1 MKSFGKFLIAFVVL
15 AFYAVGSQAG
25 EQQVSIIPVPSSL
38 IRGEGEYVLRS
49 GKIACEPMNDEIKSI
64 VRYLNRKIEPASGIS
79 FTPIASG
86 KAAFRLELKEDSA
99 LGTEGYR
106 LSVGKKGVVIT
117 AAAPAGLFYGV
128 QSFLQLLPS
137 PVKSGERQH
146 SVNWTVPCVEVKD
159 VPRFGWRGMM
169 LDVSRHY
176 FNKEEVKRFIDEIA
190 EYKMNVFHWHLT
202 DDQGWRIEIKSLP
215 ELVRKG
221 SMRAERVGDW
231 WTREPQQAGEP
242 TTYGGFYTQEDI
254 KEVVEYARE
263 RYVTIMPEIDVP
275 GHSLAFLVA
284 YPELACFKAPE
295 YINVGNKFYG
305 IDENSLCA
313 GNEKTFEYLEKVF
326 AEVAALFPSPYIHV
340 GGDECFKGF
349 WMKCPKCKER
359 MQQEGLKNVHELQ
372 SYFIRRME
380 KVLKAKGKRLVGWDE
395 IHDGGL
401 APEANVMSW
410 RGMKGG
416 IQAAKQ
422 GHHVI
427 MTPDHHCYLDLY
439 QGEPTVEP
447 MTYSMCRLSD
457 SYAFRPVPQGVDST
471 FILGGQGNLWAESIP
486 TFRHVEYMAWPRG
499 WALAEVLWST
509 ENSRNWN
516 DFIRRVEEHFN
527 RADYAGTNYARSMY
541 NAIITP
547 YRNESGAVEIELSA
561 ELDDLEIYYT
571 FDNTDVDTFST
582 RYECPLLIPRNASRL
597 IVRTFREGKPVGKQI
612 AIEAKELV
620 KRAGNKKRV
629 VGNLN

>member
-1 MKSFGKFLIAFVVL
+1 M
-15 AFYAVGSQAG
+15 
-25 EQQVSIIPVPSSL
+25 EQ
-38 IRGEGEYVLRS
+38 
-49 GKIACEPMNDEIKSI
+49 MD
-64 VRYLNRKIEPASGIS
+64 
-79 FTPIASG
+79 
-86 KAAFRLELKEDSA
+86 
-99 LGTEGYR
+99 
-106 LSVGKKGVVIT
+106 
-117 AAAPAGLFYGV
+117 
-128 QSFLQLLPS
+128 
-137 PVKSGERQH
+137 
-146 SVNWTVPCVEVKD
+146 WTLPCVEVKD

-176 FNKEEVKRFIDEIA
+176 FNKEEVKQFIDEIA

-215 ELVRKG
+215 ELTRKG
-221 SMRAERVGDW
+221 AMRAERVGDW
-231 WTREPQQAGEP
+231 WTREPQQPGEP
-242 TTYGGFYTQEDI
+242 VSYGGFYTQEDI
-254 KEVVEYARE
+254 KEVIEYARE

-313 GNEKTFEYLEKVF
+313 GNDKTFEYLEKVF
-326 AEVAALFPSPYIHV
+326 SEVAALFPSPYIHV

-349 WMKCPKCKER
+349 WNKCPKCKER

-416 IQAAKQ
+416 IQAAQQ

-427 MTPDHHCYLDLY
+427 MTPDNHCYLDLY
-439 QGEPTVEP
+439 QGELTVEP
-447 MTYSMCRLSD
+447 ETYSMCRLSD
-457 SYAFRPVPQGVDST
+457 SYAFQPVPQGVDST
-471 FILGGQGNLWAESIP
+471 FILGGQGNLWSESIP
-486 TFRHVEYMAWPRG
+486 TFRHAEYMAWPRG
-499 WALAEVLWST
+499 WALAEVLWSP
-509 ENSRNWN
+509 ENVRSWK
-516 DFIRRVEEHFN
+516 DFIRRVEEHFS
-527 RADYAGTNYARSMY
+527 RAEYAGTNYARSMY

-547 YRNESGAVEIELSA
+547 YRNEAGEVEIELST
-561 ELDDLEIYYT
+561 ELDDLDIYYT
-571 FDNTDVDTFST
+571 FDNTNVDTFSVK
-582 RYECPLLIPRNASRL
+582 YERPLSIPRNATRL
-597 IVRTFREGKPVGKQI
+597 IVGTFREGKPVGKQI

>member
-1 MKSFGKFLIAFVVL
+1 MKLLVKCLITFVLSGFGGAGL
-15 AFYAVGSQAG
+15 QAM
-25 EQQVSIIPVPSSL
+25 EQRVNIIPVPSTL
-38 IRGEGEYVLRS
+38 VQGTGEYTLRS
-49 GKIACEPMNDEIKSI
+49 GKIACIPFNDELKSI
-64 VRYLNRKIEPASGIS
+64 VQYLNHKIEPASGIKL
-79 FTPIASG
+79 TPVASG
-86 KAAFRLELKEDSA
+86 KAPVRLELVADQE

-106 LSVGKKGVVIT
+106 LSVGKKGIVIT

-128 QSFLQLLPS
+128 QSLLQLLPAQIKS
-137 PVKSGERQH
+137 PEKVGD
-146 SVNWTVPCVEVKD
+146 VAWTVPCVEVKD

-215 ELVRKG
+215 ELTRKG

-231 WTREPQQAGEP
+231 WTREPQQPGEP
-242 TTYGGFYTQEDI
+242 STYGGFYTQEDI

-263 RYVTIMPEIDVP
+263 RYVSIMPEIDVP

-313 GNEKTFEYLEKVF
+313 GNDKTFEYLEKVF
-326 AEVAALFPSPYIHV
+326 SEVAALFPSPYIHV

-349 WMKCPKCKER
+349 WMKCPKCRER

-372 SYFIRRME
+372 SYFIRHME

-410 RGMKGG
+410 RGMRGG

-427 MTPDHHCYLDLY
+427 MTPDNHCYLDLY

-447 MTYSMCRLSD
+447 VTYSMCRLSD
-457 SYAFRPVPQGVDST
+457 SYAFQPVPQGVDST
-471 FILGGQGNLWAESIP
+471 FILGGQGNVWGESIP
-486 TFRHVEYMAWPRG
+486 TFRHAEYMTWPRG
-499 WALAEVLWST
+499 WALAEVLWSPEST
-509 ENSRNWN
+509 RNWK

-527 RADYAGTNYARSMY
+527 RSDYAGTNYARSMY

-547 YRNESGAVEIELSA
+547 YRNEAGEVEIELSA
-561 ELDDLEIYYT
+561 ELDDLDIYYT
-571 FDNTDVDTFST
+571 FDNTEVDTFSVE
-582 RYECPLLIPRNASRL
+582 YKSPLLIPRNASRL

>member
-1 MKSFGKFLIAFVVL
+1 MKLLGKCLITFVVV
-15 AFYAVGSQAG
+15 AFFAANLFAG
-25 EQQVSIIPVPSSL
+25 ERQVSIIPVPSSL
-38 IRGEGEYVLRS
+38 VQGEGEYVLRS
-49 GKIACEPMNDEIKSI
+49 GRIVCVPFNDELKSI
-64 VRYLNRKIEPASGIS
+64 VRYLNGKIEPASGIR
-79 FTPIASG
+79 FTPAASG
-86 KAAFRLELKEDSA
+86 KGAVRLELTGDRD
-99 LGTEGYR
+99 LGAEGYR
-106 LSVGKKGVVIT
+106 LSVGKKGVLIT
-117 AAAPAGLFYGV
+117 AASPAGLFYGV

-137 PVKSGERQH
+137 QVKSRERVEQMD
-146 SVNWTVPCVEVKD
+146 WTLPCVEVKD

-176 FNKEEVKRFIDEIA
+176 FNKEEVKQFIDEIA

-215 ELVRKG
+215 ELTRKG
-221 SMRAERVGDW
+221 AMRAERVGDW
-231 WTREPQQAGEP
+231 WTREPQQPGEP
-242 TTYGGFYTQEDI
+242 VSYGGFYTQEDI
-254 KEVVEYARE
+254 KEVIEYARE

-313 GNEKTFEYLEKVF
+313 GNDKTFEYLEKVF
-326 AEVAALFPSPYIHV
+326 SEVAALFPSLYIHV

-349 WMKCPKCKER
+349 WNKCPKCKER

-416 IQAAKQ
+416 IQAAQQ

-427 MTPDHHCYLDLY
+427 MTPDNHCYLDLY

-447 MTYSMCRLSD
+447 ETYSMCRLSD
-457 SYAFRPVPQGVDST
+457 SYAFQPVPQGVDST
-471 FILGGQGNLWAESIP
+471 FILGGQGNLWSESIP
-486 TFRHVEYMAWPRG
+486 TFRHAEYMAWPRG
-499 WALAEVLWST
+499 WALAEVLWSP
-509 ENSRNWN
+509 ENVRSWK

-527 RADYAGTNYARSMY
+527 RAEYAGTNYARSMY

-547 YRNESGAVEIELSA
+547 YRNEAGEVEIELST
-561 ELDDLEIYYT
+561 ELDDLDIYYT
-571 FDNTDVDTFST
+571 FDNTNVDTFSVK
-582 RYECPLLIPRNASRL
+582 YERPLSIPRNATRL
-597 IVRTFREGKPVGKQI
+597 IVGTFREGKPVGKQI

-629 VGNLN
+629 IGNLN

>member
-1 MKSFGKFLIAFVVL
+1 MKLFGKCLITFTVSMFLVTHLL
-15 AFYAVGSQAG
+15 AGT
-25 EQQVSIIPVPSSL
+25 QQVNIIPVPSSL
-38 IRGEGEYVLRS
+38 VKGEGEYILRS
-49 GKIACEPMNDEIKSI
+49 GKITCVPFNDELQSI
-64 VRYLNRKIEPASGIS
+64 VRYFNHKIEPASGIR
-79 FTPIASG
+79 FTPVESG
-86 KAAFRLELKEDSA
+86 KAAVRLELAEEQE
-99 LGTEGYR
+99 LGREGYR
-106 LSVGKKGVVIT
+106 LSVGKKGIVIT

-128 QSFLQLLPS
+128 QSLLQLLPS
-137 PVKSGERQH
+137 QVKSRER
-146 SVNWTVPCVEVKD
+146 VENIVWAVPCVEVKD

-215 ELVRKG
+215 ELTRKG
-221 SMRAERVGDW
+221 AMRAERVGDW
-231 WTREPQQAGEP
+231 WTREPQQPGEP

-313 GNEKTFEYLEKVF
+313 GNDKTFEYLEKVF
-326 AEVAALFPSPYIHV
+326 SEVADLFPSPYIHV

-349 WMKCPKCKER
+349 WSKCPKCKER

-410 RGMKGG
+410 RGMQGG
-416 IQAAKQ
+416 IQAAEQ

-427 MTPDHHCYLDLY
+427 MTPNNHCYLDLY
-439 QGEPTVEP
+439 QGEPAAEP
-447 MTYSMCRLSD
+447 STYSMCRLSD

-499 WALAEVLWST
+499 WALAEVLWSPEST
-509 ENSRNWN
+509 RNWK
-516 DFIRRVEEHFN
+516 DFIRRVEEHFL
-527 RADYAGTNYARSMY
+527 RSEYAGTNYARSMY
-541 NAIITP
+541 NAIVTP
-547 YRNESGAVEIELSA
+547 YRNEAGEVEIALA
-561 ELDDLEIYYT
+561 TELDDLDIYYT
-571 FDNTDVDTFST
+571 FDNTNVDTFST
-582 RYECPLLIPRNASRL
+582 KYERPLSIPRNATRL
-597 IVRTFREGKPVGKQI
+597 IVRTFRGDKPVGKQI

-620 KRAGNKKRV
+620 TRAGNKKRV